1 MSQGPSWTHSLVG
14 EGEMESN
21 LILNTRIKNKETV
34 MKHRRR
40 KPVLGRTQKVLGG
53 PVWLALARGPWRQ
66 DGERTECHRK
76 APAVLS
82 GQGASLVRV
91 CKRSLGRWKGRQRD
105 GWGRDSE

>member
-1 MSQGPSWTHSLVG
+1 MSKGPSWTHSLVG

-21 LILNTRIKNKETV
+21 VKETKQAV

-76 APAVLS
+76 SRAILS
-82 GQGASLVRV
+82 GQEASLVRV
-91 CKRSLGRWKGRQRD
+91 CKRSLRRSLRRRAGSKMVGVVIV
-105 GWGRDSE
+105 SKT